1 MPGPIDFTEALEQL
15 SCSAW
20 TYAALATALEL
31 GMLEQL
37 SEPVAESAV
46 AERCEVDPELC
57 ADIIDALI
65 AIGAVSRSDGSLI
78 PAPSFQTLLSPPVA
92 KVLQAEI
99 RGDHLQTRSLL
110 RRAREGEPLSGWRL
124 EDPVALAAQ
133 GETGGSTSLLIEALL
148 PGLDGLGARM
158 QRPGARILD
167 VGAGVGVVSIEL
179 CRLWPRAEAVGL
191 EPHRTAREL
200 GRSRVA
206 GAGLNQR
213 IAFRDESVEMLAE
226 LDAYDL
232 AFVPQPFLPAGSL
245 LAGLPR
251 IHAALRPG
259 GWLVMLT
266 SELPEDQPMVAA
278 ARRFRAR
285 IWGGG
290 VLGSEQLEA
299 ALWTAGF
306 DGVHSEHPIGSF
318 RAITARRAATGGVGL
333 ATGADP
339 GLDRDTT
346 ERDERITGYAVGAAD
361 QGG

>member
-1 MPGPIDFTEALEQL
+1 MRRPTDFTEALEQL

-20 TYAALATALEL
+20 TYAALATAVEL
-31 GMLEQL
+31 GMLEHL
-37 SEPVAESAV
+37 AEPVAESAV
-46 AERCEVDPELC
+46 AERCQVEPDIC
-57 ADIIDALI
+57 ADIVEALI
-65 AIGAVSRSDGSLI
+65 AVGAVTRSDGNLI
-78 PAPSFQTLLSPPVA
+78 PAPSFQTLLSPSVA

-99 RGDHLQTRSLL
+99 RGDHLQTRSLI
-110 RRAREGEPLSGWRL
+110 RRAREGEPLGGWRM
-124 EDPVALAAQ
+124 EDPVALTAQ
-133 GETGGSTSLLIEALL
+133 GETGGLTGLLIEALL
-148 PGLDGLGARM
+148 PGLDGLEARM

-167 VGAGVGVVSIEL
+167 VGAGVGVVSTEL
-179 CRLWPRAEAVGL
+179 CRLWPQAEVVGL

-206 GAGLNQR
+206 AAGLKHR
-213 IAFRDESVEMLAE
+213 IAIRDESVEMLGE

-251 IHAALRPG
+251 IRVALRPG

-290 VLGSEQLEA
+290 VIGSEELEA
-299 ALWTAGF
+299 ALRAAGF
-306 DGVHSEHPIGSF
+306 GGVHSEHPIGSF
-318 RAITARRAATGGVGL
+318 RAITARRAPAGEPPESRV
-333 ATGADP
+333 ARIARRRRPGA
-339 GLDRDTT
+339 GILR
-346 ERDERITGYAVGAAD
+346 A
-361 QGG
+361 